1 MFLEYGN
8 KPYLDTIDTIEFLTT
23 INNAIH
29 ALYTICRPNRDTR
42 EELQAVVDKK
52 KSSKL
57 S

>member
-1 MFLEYGN
+1 M
-8 KPYLDTIDTIEFLTT
+8 T
-23 INNAIH
+23 NNSQEAYNGI
-29 ALYTICRPNRDTR
+29 LNRPNRDTR